1 MDRAILGE
9 WGMTRFAR
17 ISSLALL
24 SGLLIGLTWGRQ
36 AQAQGSGS
44 ATLDAAKGRGQVLCG
59 LAGNVPGFSL
69 PDSQGVMKGLDA
81 DTCRAVS
88 VAALGDVSK
97 VKFVVTTTQNRFT
110 ALQSGE
116 VDMLSR
122 STTWT
127 LGREANL
134 GLEFAWVNYYDGTGF
149 LVKKSSGVKSAKEM
163 DGATICVQPGTSTE
177 LAINDFYRLNNM
189 KFTPIL
195 IQHLPE
201 IQSAFLSG
209 RCDAYS
215 TDASALATFRFSQGP
230 KADDL
235 VLLPDII
242 SKEPLGVM
250 VRKGDD
256 KWFDIVRWT
265 FIAMITAEEKGITSA
280 NVDTFLNSTD
290 PDIRRLLG
298 VEGDMGKALGLD
310 NKWAYNVIKQ
320 VGNLGE
326 VWDRNITPM
335 GVPRGI
341 NNIWTKGGLQ
351 YAPPIR

>member
-1 MDRAILGE
+1 MR
-9 WGMTRFAR
+9 RFAR
-17 ISSLALL
+17 IGGLALL
-24 SGLLIGLTWGRQ
+24 TGLLMSAGLQ
-36 AQAQGSGS
+36 QKAAAQGSGS

-59 LAGNVPGFSL
+59 IAGNVPGFSL

-81 DTCRAVS
+81 DTCRVI
-88 VAALGDVSK
+88 AAAAIGDASK
-97 VKFVVTTTQNRFT
+97 AKFIVTTTQNRFT

-195 IQHLPE
+195 IADLSELQG
-201 IQSAFLSG
+201 AFLSG

-280 NVDTFLNSTD
+280 NVDSFANSTD

-298 VEGDMGKALGLD
+298 IEGDMGKALGLD

-326 VWDRNITPM
+326 VWNRDITPM

-341 NNIWTKGGLQ
+341 NNIWSKGGLQ